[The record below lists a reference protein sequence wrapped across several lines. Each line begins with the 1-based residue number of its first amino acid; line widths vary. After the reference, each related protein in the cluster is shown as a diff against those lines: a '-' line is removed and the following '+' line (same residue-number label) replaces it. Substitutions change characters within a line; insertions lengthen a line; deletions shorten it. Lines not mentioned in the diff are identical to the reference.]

1 MRYSTKALLK
11 RLFVFTVLFCL
22 ILPGYAN
29 GQRRFTREEYIE
41 TYRDIAIEEM
51 RTNGI
56 PASIK
61 LAQGILESGFG
72 NSELATRANNHF
84 GIKCNGWTGRSVL
97 QDDDAKNECFRAYN
111 DPIESWRDH
120 SQFLRTRPWYA
131 PLFELDPTDYKAW
144 AHGLRRAGYAT
155 NPRYAQLLIRVIEE
169 NNLTQYDK
177 MAIDLLAELP
187 ASPNLRNASSRPAR
201 PARTQTVEDFAPV
214 SFEAVR
220 TVQTNNRVRYIVA
233 RQGDTPER
241 IAEELSMRA
250 WQIERYN
257 ELENGRRIQPG
268 QIVYLQPKR
277 KQGVKAVHIVQP
289 GETLYDISQ
298 LHGIRLDQLLS
309 RNNMQPSQLP
319 QPGQKILLRGRAR

>member
-1 MRYSTKALLK
+1 MRIPNKALVQ
-11 RLFVFTVLFCL
+11 RLIIFSALFCL
-22 ILPGYAN
+22 VLQGYAN
-29 GQRRFTREEYIE
+29 GQRRYTREEYIE

-72 NSELATRANNHF
+72 NSDLAIRSNNHF
-84 GIKCNGWTGRSVL
+84 GIKCNGWTGRTVL
-97 QDDDAKNECFRAYN
+97 HDDDARNECFRAYD

-177 MAIDLLAELP
+177 MAMNLLAELP
-187 ASPNLRNASSRPAR
+187 ESPNLRNASSRPAR
-201 PARTQTVEDFAPV
+201 PARTQTVEDFAPL

-220 TVQTNNRVRYIVA
+220 TVQTNNRIKYILA

-241 IAEELSMRA
+241 IAEEMNMRP
-250 WQIERYN
+250 WQIIRYN
-257 ELENGRRIQPG
+257 ELEDGRQIKPG

-277 KQGVKAVHIVQP
+277 RQGVKAVHIAQP
-289 GETLYDISQ
+289 GETMYDISQ
-298 LHGIRLDQLLS
+298 QHGIRLEQLLS
-309 RNNMQPSQLP
+309 RNNMQDWQKP
-319 QPGQKILLRGRAR
+319 QPGQRILLKGRAK

>member
-1 MRYSTKALLK
+1 MRYSIKAFLK

-22 ILPGYAN
+22 ILPGYAD
-29 GQRRFTREEYIE
+29 GQRRITREEYIE

-111 DPIESWRDH
+111 DPVESWRDH
-120 SQFLRTRPWYA
+120 SQFLLTRPWYA
-131 PLFELDPTDYKAW
+131 PLFKLDPTDYKAW

-169 NNLTQYDK
+169 NNLSQYDK
-177 MAIDLLAELP
+177 MAMNMLAELP

-220 TVQTNNRVRYIVA
+220 TVQTNNRVKYILA

-241 IAEELSMRA
+241 IAEEMSMRA

-257 ELENGRRIQPG
+257 ELENGRTIKPG

-277 KQGVKAVHIVQP
+277 KQAVKAVHVAQP
-289 GETLYDISQ
+289 GETMYDISQ
-298 LHGIRLDQLLS
+298 QHGIRLDQLLS
-309 RNNMQPSQLP
+309 RNNMQEWQQP
-319 QPGQKILLRGRAR
+319 QPGQKILLKGRAR